1 METKLVKDKNLRGGV
16 RSSNI
21 ELFRILSMLMIVA
34 HHYLVNSGLLDCIDA
49 QASLHFQDYFLL
61 LFGWAG
67 KTGINCFVLITGY
80 FMCTSHIT
88 KKKFGKLLAE
98 RYFYTIA
105 LWCIFFFTGY
115 EVFSVKGFLKMI
127 FPFFTVADNFTGCYL
142 LFYLLIPFLNKLLH
156 ALTEKEHFWLM
167 VWCLGVY
174 VILPSF
180 ARANVVFNYVT
191 WFSIL
196 FIIASYIRLYPKDWF
211 SNTKITW
218 MLMVVSL
225 ILSWGSVAVLAT
237 LSRMVGKNIGIS
249 YFFVS
254 DSNKV
259 LALATGVSAF
269 LFFKNIKIGYNKIIN
284 TIAASTFG
292 VLLIHANSN
301 TMRRWLWQDTFNNV
315 GAYESGNVVIHA
327 VVSVVLIYAVCT
339 VIDLIRIRLVENP
352 IMHQLDKINI

>member
-1 METKLVKDKNLRGGV
+1 METNLVKDKNLRGGV

-21 ELFRILSMLMIVA
+21 ELFRIFSMLMIVA

-49 QASLHFQDYFLL
+49 QASLHFKDYFLL

-88 KKKFGKLLAE
+88 KKKFCKLLAE
-98 RYFYTIA
+98 RYFYAIA
-105 LWCIFFFTGY
+105 LWCIFFFVGY
-115 EVFSVKGFLKMI
+115 EAFSAKGFLKMI
-127 FPFFTVADNFTGCYL
+127 FPFFTVADNFTSCFL
-142 LFYLLIPFLNKLLH
+142 LFYLLIPFLNKLTH
-156 ALTEKEHFWLM
+156 ALTEKEHFGLM
-167 VWCLGVY
+167 AWCLGVY
-174 VILPSF
+174 VVLPSF
-180 ARANVVFNYVT
+180 VKANVVFNYVT

-196 FIIASYIRLYPKDWF
+196 FIIASYIRFYPRDWF
-211 SNTKITW
+211 SNTKITGT
-218 MLMVVSL
+218 LMTVSL

-259 LALATGVSAF
+259 LALTTGVSAF
-269 LFFKNIKIGYNKIIN
+269 LFFKNVKIRYSKIIN

-301 TMRRWLWQDTFNNV
+301 TMRRWLWQDTLNNV
-315 GAYESGNVVIHA
+315 GVYESGNVVIHA
-327 VVSVVLIYAVCT
+327 VVSVILIYVACT
-339 VIDLIRIRLVENP
+339 MIDICRIKLLEAP
-352 IMHQLDKINI
+352 LMKKMK

>member
-1 METKLVKDKNLRGGV
+1 
-16 RSSNI
+16 
-21 ELFRILSMLMIVA
+21 MIVA
-34 HHYLVNSGLLDCIDA
+34 HHYLVNSGLLDYIDV
-49 QASLHFQDYFLL
+49 QSSLHFQDYFLL

-98 RYFYTIA
+98 IYFYDMV

-115 EVFSVKGFLKMI
+115 EAFSIKSFLKML
-127 FPFFTVADNFTGCYL
+127 FPFFTVTDNFTSCFL
-142 LFYLLIPFLNKLLH
+142 LFYLLIPFLNKLIH

-167 VWCLGVY
+167 MWCMGVY
-174 VILPSF
+174 VFLPSF
-180 ARANVVFNYVT
+180 AKANVIFNYVT

-211 SNTKITW
+211 GNFKITG
-218 MLMVVSL
+218 MLMAVSL
-225 ILSWGSVAVLAT
+225 ILSWASVAVLAT

-254 DSNKV
+254 DSNKI

-292 VLLIHANSN
+292 VLLIHANSD
-301 TMRRWLWQDTFNNV
+301 TMRRWLWVDVCNNV
-315 GAYESGNVVIHA
+315 GAYQEGNVIIHSI
-327 VVSVVLIYAVCT
+327 VSVVAIYVVCT
-339 VIDLIRIRLVENP
+339 IIDMIRIRLIEQP
-352 IMHQLDKINI
+352 LIRRS